1 MPRINKNFPLR
12 PRSLHSKL
20 FGTPA
25 GAFLATASLQ
35 NACGPYR
42 FYVHAPVHEMTVLCR
57 GRIGRPHKN
66 ERNLNMATIALLTKQ
81 KDGGFSGTLILPSLT
96 GVKIVLAP
104 VEKQTEK
111 GPAYRVTIGAFEAG
125 AAWMKTSKAGKAY
138 ISVKLSEPSFH
149 GGSIYPVLVKS
160 ATAGYLLEWNP
171 QPIKRRPELH
181 ADERF

>member
-1 MPRINKNFPLR
+1 
-12 PRSLHSKL
+12 
-20 FGTPA
+20 
-25 GAFLATASLQ
+25 
-35 NACGPYR
+35 
-42 FYVHAPVHEMTVLCR
+42 
-57 GRIGRPHKN
+57 
-66 ERNLNMATIALLTKQ
+66 MATIALLTKQ